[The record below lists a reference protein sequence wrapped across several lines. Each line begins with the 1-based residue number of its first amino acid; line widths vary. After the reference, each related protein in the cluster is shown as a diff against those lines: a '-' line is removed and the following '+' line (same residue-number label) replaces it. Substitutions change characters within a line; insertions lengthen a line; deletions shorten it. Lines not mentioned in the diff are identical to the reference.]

1 MSYWGHRQL
10 AATAAL
16 AAFRGVDLAAGR
28 ALGIA
33 FARPAG
39 ETKLIWCSIAHSE
52 QKVGAVKWRIM
63 SAVAACSWEG
73 IDLHGGTVFDFFFQ
87 KF

>member
-1 MSYWGHRQL
+1 L
-10 AATAAL
+10 T
-16 AAFRGVDLAAGR
+16 FAAG
-28 ALGIA
+28 APGIA

-63 SAVAACSWEG
+63 PAVAACSVLRWEG